1 MTDDDVE
8 RARERVSPDV
18 APTWAQRGRR
28 AVAGLAGAS
37 GPREDA
43 GARAPVSAIPSVSSF
58 GGGLMNYDRAALN
71 ARRGTSG
78 VADGDVERGEG
89 ASGEG
94 GELISPGT
102 LKRLN
107 AESPV
112 RVWGREL
119 RMSESGLLITLSG
132 GALFAYV
139 AFTMTQEGVFR
150 RATKNVKYGGVVSLC
165 TCLVYCALAQCERIS
180 NGDHGVRK
188 GRMRDYATLSVMTS
202 GSMYLTNCALSYI
215 NYTTR
220 IVAKCSKVIPVMIVG
235 TLMQGRRYGVE
246 DYGMCAL
253 LVFGITM
260 FTMGD
265 VEAFPN
271 FDYRGIAYITI
282 ALFTESTAGNFEES
296 RFFNL
301 PSPISHCEVVFYV
314 NAIGSAWIALGL
326 LASGE
331 LFGSVAHVLGE
342 PAVLAAICLAAAFGY
357 ISVTCILLCLR
368 HYGATNTEVI
378 KAVRK
383 VLSLALSLIVYPKPM
398 GWKYVAG
405 TAATAAALYGLFRI
419 KMQRLRAAG
428 GSIEAAK

>member
-8 RARERVSPDV
+8 RARARVPRRRPDGPS
-18 APTWAQRGRR
+18 ADDARSR
-28 AVAGLAGAS
+28 AAGAS

-165 TCLVYCALAQCERIS
+165 TCLVYCALAQAR
-180 NGDHGVRK
+180 
-188 GRMRDYATLSVMTS
+188 
-202 GSMYLTNCALSYI
+202 
-215 NYTTR
+215 
-220 IVAKCSKVIPVMIVG
+220 
-235 TLMQGRRYGVE
+235 
-246 DYGMCAL
+246 
-253 LVFGITM
+253 
-260 FTMGD
+260 
-265 VEAFPN
+265 
-271 FDYRGIAYITI
+271 
-282 ALFTESTAGNFEES
+282 
-296 RFFNL
+296 
-301 PSPISHCEVVFYV
+301 
-314 NAIGSAWIALGL
+314 
-326 LASGE
+326 
-331 LFGSVAHVLGE
+331 GSV
-342 PAVLAAICLAAAFGY
+342 
-357 ISVTCILLCLR
+357 T
-368 HYGATNTEVI
+368 VI
-378 KAVRK
+378 T
-383 VLSLALSLIVYPKPM
+383 
-398 GWKYVAG
+398 G
-405 TAATAAALYGLFRI
+405 
-419 KMQRLRAAG
+419 
-428 GSIEAAK
+428 